1 MRFHSIKWRITAFFI
16 LLSTG
21 FMGLYVYITKQ
32 TFESDKISY
41 VFESKQVQTDQYAQN
56 IASQISRVIF
66 DARAVLTGFDRVTR
80 QLTPSSN
87 RLFEGQAQV
96 QALEVTD
103 QLTKQKLLVLEK
115 TPGLLAKT
123 PPAAADFVLD
133 KVTVQHLNGN
143 LFYAESTQTA
153 EENQTVRFRIVFELI
168 SPFKEPSPGEYY
180 ALVYK
185 SRPTL
190 QANATKLTP
199 QMVSEDLSQVDAKTN
214 NETNIRKIDGN
225 RYLVSMASVIE
236 PNLSVVAILEETQA
250 LSALGVLYLRSLLFL
265 VFAFF
270 STIILA
276 LIASNSITRSIADLK
291 VVAEKI
297 GQGDFEAKPEF
308 EAHDEM
314 GALAG
319 AFQKMAQEIK
329 KLLKETASKARME
342 SELHTAKLVQDNLFP
357 KNRSFK
363 SGRMF
368 GSGRNTASSECSGDW
383 WYYFEKGDTL
393 YLIIA
398 DATGHGTP
406 AALITAAARSLFSY
420 IQRSDLSLEDVA
432 HLWSDAIFDCS
443 NGIVY
448 MTALLAEI
456 NTQTGAM
463 KIINASHVL
472 PVVLSSK
479 DPVVADYTADSMM
492 LASSP
497 RLGEVGDLKWEVQER
512 QIQPGE
518 TILFLTDGIFDIQNQ
533 AGKPYRERSFNK
545 EAIRLAVSVR
555 SPEAMVDGLFDH
567 FTTFSEGTEF
577 VDDVTLVALQF
588 QRPAHADLFHKLEE
602 SKPA

>member
-66 DARAVLTGFDRVTR
+66 DARAVLTGFDRSTR
-80 QLTPSSN
+80 QLTPSSD
-87 RLFEGQAQV
+87 RLFQGQSQV

-103 QLTKQKLLVLEK
+103 QLTKQTLLSLEK
-115 TPGLLAKT
+115 KPGLFAKT
-123 PPAAADFVLD
+123 PPPSADSLLD
-133 KVTVQHLNGN
+133 KVSVQHLDGA
-143 LFYAESTQTA
+143 LFLAESTQSA
-153 EENQTVRFRIVFELI
+153 GENQTVRFRIVFELI
-168 SPFKEPSPGEYY
+168 SPFKDPSPGEYF

-190 QANATKLTP
+190 QANATKLTA
-199 QMVSEDLSQVDAKTN
+199 QMVREDLSQSDAKTN
-214 NETNIRKIDGN
+214 NETNIRKIEGS
-225 RYLVSMASVIE
+225 RYLVSMSSVIE
-236 PNLSVVAILEETQA
+236 PNLSVVAILDETQA

-265 VFAFF
+265 IFAFF

-276 LIASNSITRSIADLK
+276 LVASNSITRSIADLK

-308 EAHDEM
+308 EARDEM

-329 KLLKETASKARME
+329 KLLKDTAQKTRME
-342 SELHTAKLVQDNLFP
+342 SELHTAKLVQDSLFP
-357 KNRSFK
+357 KHRSFK
-363 SGRMF
+363 SGRMLI
-368 GSGRNTASSECSGDW
+368 SGRNTASSECSGDW
-383 WYYFEKGDTL
+383 WFYFEKGETL
-393 YLIIA
+393 YVMLA

-420 IQRSDLSLEDVA
+420 IQRSDLSLEEVA
-432 HLWSDAIFDCS
+432 KLWSDATFECS

-456 NTQTGAM
+456 NTQTGMM

-472 PVVLSSK
+472 PIVLSSK
-479 DPVVADYTADSMM
+479 DPLVADYTADTMM
-492 LASSP
+492 LHSSP
-497 RLGEVGDLKWEVQER
+497 RLGEIGDLKWEVQER
-512 QIQPGE
+512 KIQPGE
-518 TILFLTDGIFDIQNQ
+518 TILFLTDGIFDIQNA
-533 AGKPYRERSFNK
+533 AGKNYRERSFNK
-545 EAIRLAVSVR
+545 EAARLAVTAR
-555 SPEAMVDGLFDH
+555 NPEAMVDGLFDH
-567 FTTFSEGTEF
+567 FTTYSEGTEF

-588 QRPAHADLFHKLEE
+588 QRPQHADLFHKLDE
-602 SKPA
+602 PA